1 MTLPLSQTIFWSV
14 AFLIFLGLIWL
25 LKGILLPFVLGA
37 VIAYLLNP
45 VVGRLEKLGM
55 ARRGA
60 VLLMLGSFF
69 TVLTILLAILLPI
82 LLREAMAFLDAA
94 PGYVTYLWAKVQ
106 PMIVAVQ
113 ERLGYQ
119 ITDQLQGLLQDNMGK
134 TLQVG
139 KGVLAGLA
147 NGGGAVLEFMTT
159 LFLTPIAAYFMM
171 KEWPAIVREIGDM
184 MPRDHESTL
193 RELLRQIDGKISGF
207 VRGQIMICG
216 ALGILYA
223 IALSIAGLNYGFV
236 IGLGTGIL
244 SIIPYVGSTLGL
256 MTSLVVSYLQSG
268 GDWSFVGIIAVI
280 FFVGQFI
287 EGNFITPKLMGDSV
301 GLHPLWIIFALMAGG
316 SLLGLLGMFLAI
328 PVAAIVGVLLAFAF
342 SQYKASSFYR
352 KKGEKKLDQ
361 EKKQNK

>member
-1 MTLPLSQTIFWSV
+1 MTITLSQAVFWSV
-14 AFLIFLGLIWL
+14 TFLIFLGLIWL

-37 VIAYLLNP
+37 LIAYLLNP
-45 VVGRLEKLGM
+45 VVGRLEKLGL
-55 ARRGA
+55 ARRA
-60 VLLMLGSFF
+60 SVLLILGSFF
-69 TVLTILLAILLPI
+69 AVLTLLLAIILPI
-82 LLREAMAFLDAA
+82 LVREGMEFLDAA
-94 PGYVTYLWAKVQ
+94 PKYGAYLWEKVQ
-106 PMIVAVQ
+106 PLIAAIQ
-113 ERLGYQ
+113 EKMGYQ
-119 ITDQLQGLLQDNMGK
+119 ITDQLQVILQDNMGK

-139 KGVLAGLA
+139 KGLLAGLA
-147 NGGGAVLEFMTT
+147 GGGEAVVGFMTT

-171 KEWPAIVREIGDM
+171 KEWPAIVREMGDM
-184 MPRDHESTL
+184 MPRHHETTL
-193 RELLRQIDGKISGF
+193 RELIRQIDEKISGF

-216 ALGILYA
+216 ALGLLYA

-256 MTSLVVSYLQSG
+256 ATSLVVSYLQSG

-328 PVAAIVGVLLAFAF
+328 PIAAIIGVLLAFAF

-352 KKGEKKLDQ
+352 KKEDKKLDQ
-361 EKKQNK
+361 EKKNKK